1 MGEPYSDVFDRPDE
15 ELMTASEFGV
25 SDKDSE
31 ILGLI
36 GEEELTSFTF
46 EGLKRR
52 AAAHPETL
60 SRSLDRLEELSILE
74 RANGAY
80 RLTAK
85 GQELLH
91 AHPLSRSTGGI
102 PLVRTLLPPTVPVR
116 QVFANLKGRWFGTL
130 RWLGYSEMTDEV
142 VLKWVTADGKV
153 QLDARL
159 SEGELTIEG
168 RLLQGEDRVAAIRAS
183 HELMTQ
189 ISAVTSKPRLR
200 RALMMEY
207 GHQSLMPN

>member
-1 MGEPYSDVFDRPDE
+1 MVPGP
-15 ELMTASEFGV
+15 GV
-25 SDKDSE
+25 SDKDSG
-31 ILGLI
+31 ILNLI

-52 AAAHPETL
+52 AGAHPETL
-60 SRSLDRLEELSILE
+60 SRSLDRLEGLSILE
-74 RANGAY
+74 RVDGGY

-91 AHPLSRSTGGI
+91 TNPLSRSRSGV
-102 PLVRTLLPPTVPVR
+102 PLVRTLLPPSVPIR
-116 QVFANLKGRWFGTL
+116 EIFANLKGRWFGTL
-130 RWLGYSEMTDEV
+130 RWLGYSETPSEV

-168 RLLQGEDRVAAIRAS
+168 RLLQGEDKVAAIRAS
-183 HELMTQ
+183 HQLMAH
-189 ISAVTSKPRLR
+189 ISSATTKPRFR
-200 RALMMEY
+200 RTLLFDLSRRSM
-207 GHQSLMPN
+207 MPN